1 MRAHR
6 AIAVIAAGLLLTGIL
21 VPVAASA
28 WPGGRTGQGAQRAAG
43 GHTVVLRERV
53 DGAGVY
59 AVRVTVS
66 TNSLRRSLVS
76 LRIGHLDRSGT
87 AARAR
92 RASFHVRLSVRR
104 HAFMIRAVATG
115 ARPDLHVSIRK
126 LQSLPASTLPAQ
138 KHSPSKSPPT
148 KSSTGSASPGGP
160 TGPTGVNAGSTPAA
174 PATPPA
180 PAPQGTTNSD
190 IYSGPQFAPTA
201 NYTSL
206 AEDWEFN
213 GSTLPSAW
221 QPGVSNYGYAA
232 TQYQPSQVTM
242 TGNSV
247 ALTAI
252 HQTSPQ
258 GDPYTSGW
266 ISTSGTY
273 SFRFGMVDFRAQMPA
288 GQGLWSGL
296 WMVNPQGTSPN
307 TEIDVQEML
316 LGNTHTIYGSLHNWG
331 PTPYWAETQQITA
344 ADDLSAG
351 YHDFQ
356 LIWQPGMLTWAVD
369 GVAYAQYTQA
379 QATAA
384 GYGWPFDGTNGVY
397 LIANLAVAASSEW
410 GGAPNASTVFPA
422 AMQIQSIKIWQ

>member
-1 MRAHR
+1 VQAHR
-6 AIAVIAAGLLLTGIL
+6 AIACIAAGLLLAGIS

-28 WPGGRTGQGAQRAAG
+28 LPGGQVGQGAPRAAT

-53 DGAGVY
+53 GGAGVY

-66 TNSLRRSLVS
+66 TSSLQRSLVS
-76 LRIGHLDRSGT
+76 LRIGRLDRRGT

-92 RASFHVRLSVRR
+92 RASFHVRLSLRR

-115 ARPDLHVSIRK
+115 ARPDLQVSIRK
-126 LQSLPASTLPAQ
+126 LQSLPPQ
-138 KHSPSKSPPT
+138 KQSPSKPPPT

-160 TGPTGVNAGSTPAA
+160 TGPTGVKGSSTPVA
-174 PATPPA
+174 PATQPPPA
-180 PAPQGTTNSD
+180 GTTNSG
-190 IYSGPQFAPTA
+190 IYAGPQFAPTA
-201 NYTSL
+201 NYTAL

-242 TGNSV
+242 TGSSV

-252 HQTSPQ
+252 NQTSPQ
-258 GDPYTSGW
+258 GLPYTSGW
-266 ISTSGTY
+266 ISTAGTY
-273 SFRFGMVDFRAQMPA
+273 SLRFGMVDFRAEMPA

-316 LGNTHTIYGSLHNWG
+316 LGDTHTIYGSLHNWG
-331 PTPYWAETQQITA
+331 PTPYWAETQQTTA

-356 LIWQPGMLTWAVD
+356 VIWQPGMLTWAVD
-369 GVAYAQYTQA
+369 GVAYAQYTEA

-384 GYGWPFDGTNGVY
+384 GLGWPFDGTNGVY
-397 LIANLAVAASSEW
+397 LIANLAVGASSDW

-422 AMQIQSIKIWQ
+422 AMQIQSIKVWQ